1 MMLLSLR
8 METLVHSLGVTDS
21 VVRLD
26 PSRIVAHNKRRPL
39 NRSGIYRSGS
49 LYHPFQSVLSLR
61 RSPDESAST
70 SYRIYR
76 TYNHLRWRVQSLD
89 RIRKILS
96 DHAHITIHF
105 INYANNLKNGTTTY
119 RLRISHREPVKFE
132 DIIGKL
138 NDVEC
143 IAEIRWEE
151 SDIP

>member
-26 PSRIVAHNKRRPL
+26 PGRIVAHNRRRPL
-39 NRSGIYRSGS
+39 NRNGIYRSGS

-105 INYANNLKNGTTTY
+105 INHANNLKNGTTTY

-143 IAEIRWEE
+143 IAQIRW
-151 SDIP
+151 

>member
-1 MMLLSLR
+1 
-8 METLVHSLGVTDS
+8 
-21 VVRLD
+21 
-26 PSRIVAHNKRRPL
+26 
-39 NRSGIYRSGS
+39 
-49 LYHPFQSVLSLR
+49 
-61 RSPDESAST
+61 
-70 SYRIYR
+70 
-76 TYNHLRWRVQSLD
+76 VQPLD

-96 DHAHITIHF
+96 DHAHITIRF
-105 INYANNLKNGTTTY
+105 INYVNNLKKGTTTY